1 MGLNGPVGV
10 GDFDRDNKIELVLSE
25 ARGEG
30 EENIVIAVYEIEQ
43 AITSHVL
50 NLTAGYKQSR
60 LCLDFTLGVPGR
72 EPDQG
77 DIRWFTAL
85 LVHIGPSWQW
95 IPITST
101 ILEPILPSKDFPI
114 AFPFPQMGWIGVYSA
129 LISDSGIE
137 ASAFDVVNTGG
148 GGTESSIEAGDILG
162 ALPSSENILRTLGQW

>member
-85 LVHIGPSWQW
+85 LVQIGPSWQW
-95 IPITST
+95 IPLTST
-101 ILEPILPSKDFPI
+101 ILEPILPSKDFPL
-114 AFPFPQMGWIGVYSA
+114 AFPFPRMGWIGIYSA
-129 LISDSGIE
+129 LISDSGVE

-148 GGTESSIEAGDILG
+148 GSTESSIEVGDILG
-162 ALPSSENILRTLGQW
+162 ALPSSGAILRTLGQW